1 MSLEPPQFNIP
12 LTPDARMTQQTYVML
27 QSYYDAI
34 VALTA
39 AGGGDVDAAAEGGG
53 GSWGSISG
61 TLSDQT
67 DLQSAL
73 GGKADSLGADD
84 NYVTDAEVTKL
95 TGIEASATADQT
107 GAEIKAAYEAEA
119 DTNAY
124 TDAEKVIV
132 GNTSGTN
139 TGDQTIPVSTVDFD
153 PVGTDNSDNNAV
165 NTLYSGL
172 VSYTDA
178 DAVALNTAKV
188 TNATHTGDV
197 TGATSLTIAA
207 GAVDIAMLSA
217 TGTADAT
224 TYLRGDNTWATP
236 ASGTAAPY
244 AHLIISST
252 QNMGGSNGTVHYVL
266 WDGTA
271 INVDAG
277 FTHSTVTNPSRVQV
291 DANGRYEIKANVS
304 IAQGGGSRTTFMS
317 GLRVNGSTV
326 NVRGRQRNYSRGSSY
341 GDASTGLNT
350 EIDLLDGDYLEM
362 SITVDDTDG
371 SYTSNAVVAECEFI
385 IRKIA

>member
-1 MSLEPPQFNIP
+1 MAYNKRPGFPAEDVNFNTVPVGGSVGQVLAKVDSLNFN
-12 LTPDARMTQQTYVML
+12 TEWV
-27 QSYYDAI
+27 
-34 VALTA
+34 
-39 AGGGDVDAAAEGGG
+39 AAAEGGG

>member
-27 QSYYDAI
+27 QSYYDAL

-107 GAEIKAAYEAEA
+107 GAEIKVAYEAEA

-371 SYTSNAVVAECEFI
+371 SYTSNAVVSECEFI
-385 IRKIA
+385 IRKVA

>member
-1 MSLEPPQFNIP
+1 MAYNKRPGFPAEDVNFNTVPVGGSVGQVLAKVDSLNFN
-12 LTPDARMTQQTYVML
+12 TEWV
-27 QSYYDAI
+27 
-34 VALTA
+34 
-39 AGGGDVDAAAEGGG
+39 AAAEGGG

-84 NYVTDAEVTKL
+84 NYV
-95 TGIEASATADQT
+95 
-107 GAEIKAAYEAEA
+107 
-119 DTNAY
+119 

-371 SYTSNAVVAECEFI
+371 SYTSNAVVSECEFI

>member
-1 MSLEPPQFNIP
+1 MSLEPPLINIP

-107 GAEIKAAYEAEA
+107 GAEIKVAYEAEA

-326 NVRGRQRNYSRGSSY
+326 NVRGRQRNYSRGSGY
-341 GDASTGLNT
+341 GDTSTGLNT